1 MLVETR
7 GLAAAPAARR
17 DYLLAGLVGETDRRP
32 DAARA
37 ANGGV
42 ERDGLAR
49 AAGPGSTMEA
59 GSFSSVTEEWAR
71 ADERGRV
78 LARPDGTG
86 AAAAITRS
94 NLGPLPTSTREG
106 RGGGGMCG
114 EGGERELPIVICGE
128 ER

>member
-1 MLVETR
+1 
-7 GLAAAPAARR
+7 
-17 DYLLAGLVGETDRRP
+17 
-32 DAARA
+32 
-37 ANGGV
+37 
-42 ERDGLAR
+42 
-49 AAGPGSTMEA
+49 MEA

-106 RGGGGMCG
+106 
-114 EGGERELPIVICGE
+114 IE
-128 ER
+128 EEVECVEKAANESCRS